1 MLKCK
6 HPSIHATRLI
16 KYDMFSSRYCS
27 IDKAIMY
34 QINDVIDVLLHKILK
49 MSSVSFF
56 GSIFST
62 VIEYFENFILQ
73 TCRGVRKVFL
83 RTFLPKSF
91 RSVHAVT
98 ISLAVWTII
107 G

>member
-34 QINDVIDVLLHKILK
+34 QINDVIDVVHKILK

-56 GSIFST
+56 GSKVCIKSPCT
-62 VIEYFENFILQ
+62 VNTALLALIEVHGLLIQTLSGIVVKNLLLQ
-73 TCRGVRKVFL
+73 L
-83 RTFLPKSF
+83 E
-91 RSVHAVT
+91 
-98 ISLAVWTII
+98 SLKRRAS
-107 G
+107 